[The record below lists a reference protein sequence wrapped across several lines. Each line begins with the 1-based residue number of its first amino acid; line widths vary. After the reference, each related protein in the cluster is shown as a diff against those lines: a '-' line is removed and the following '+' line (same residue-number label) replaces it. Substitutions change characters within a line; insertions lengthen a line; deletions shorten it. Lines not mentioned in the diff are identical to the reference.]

1 MRGLAPPVRRNREE
15 ATAVDRSGRIAYRT
29 TKKKNS
35 SFVSTDPTRN
45 YYTSSSADATR
56 DEIDVAIRRSKQKQK
71 QSRRWGVWAVCCQAP
86 QVLCA
91 SRSCGAP
98 RLGLAG
104 PGVSVR
110 ASLSSRVRFVPF
122 AFQKRRQQKK
132 SYLDTHAYTLL
143 AAEKGGSV
151 RYSRRGMS
159 QTAYL

>member
-1 MRGLAPPVRRNREE
+1 MRGLAPLVRRNREE

-29 TKKKNS
+29 TKKKIHHSFPRIRLEITTRAAQLTLRETRSMLRFVGVNRSRNS
-35 SFVSTDPTRN
+35 RGGGGCGPCVVKRHKCCVL
-45 YYTSSSADATR
+45 A
-56 DEIDVAIRRSKQKQK
+56 E
-71 QSRRWGVWAVCCQAP
+71 AVGRA
-86 QVLCA
+86 
-91 SRSCGAP
+91 R
-98 RLGLAG
+98 
-104 PGVSVR
+104 VSVR